1 MMTRAL
7 ILLSGLLAAAANAG
21 SIEQLES
28 FVAGTRAARASFSQT
43 VIDGDGRIVQES
55 AGTLEFSRPNK
66 FRWHYTRPFEQ
77 LLVADGE
84 RLWIYDKDLNQVTTR
99 KLDGALG
106 SSPAALLAGADEIER
121 YFSLEAQ
128 GKKNR
133 LEWLQ
138 VKPYDEDS
146 MFERVRMGFANNGL
160 QVMELYDHFGQK
172 TVIRFSKLQK
182 SPRFAPDV
190 FSFSPPPGADVVT
203 E

>member
-1 MMTRAL
+1 MKK
-7 ILLSGLLAAAANAG
+7 LLLMLLAVSATGANAG
-21 SIEQLES
+21 AIERLES
-28 FVAGTRAARASFSQT
+28 FIASTRAARADFSQT
-43 VIDGDGRIVQES
+43 VIDGDGKTVQQS
-55 AGTLEFSRPNK
+55 SGTFEFSRPNR
-66 FRWHYTRPFEQ
+66 FRWHYLTPYEQ

-99 KLDGALG
+99 TLDRAIG

-138 VKPYDEDS
+138 VKPYDEES
-146 MFERVRMGFANNGL
+146 MFEKVRMGFAGNGL

-182 SPRFAPDV
+182 SPDFPADA
-190 FSFSPPPGADVVT
+190 FSFTPPPGADVLT

>member
-1 MMTRAL
+1 MTRVL
-7 ILLSGLLAAAANAG
+7 ILLSGLFAAAAHAG

-28 FVAGTRAARASFSQT
+28 FVESTRAARASFSQT
-43 VIDGDGRIVQES
+43 VIDGDGKIVQQS
-55 AGTLEFSRPNK
+55 SGTLEFSRPNK

-99 KLDGALG
+99 RLDGALG

-128 GKKNR
+128 GRKNR

-190 FSFSPPPGADVVT
+190 FSFIPPPGADVVT

>member
-1 MMTRAL
+1 MARFL
-7 ILLSGLLAAAANAG
+7 ILLFAAVAFAAKAG

-28 FVAGTRAARASFSQT
+28 FVEGTRAARANFSQT
-43 VIDGDGRIVQES
+43 VIDGDGKTVQQS
-55 AGTLEFSRPNK
+55 SGTLEFSRPNK
-66 FRWHYTRPFEQ
+66 FRWHYVKPFEQ

-99 KLDGALG
+99 KLDKALG

-128 GKKNR
+128 GRKNR
-133 LEWLQ
+133 LDWLL

-146 MFERVRMGFANNGL
+146 MFDRVRMGFANNGL

-172 TVIRFSKLQK
+172 TVIRFSKLQR
-182 SPRFAPDV
+182 SPDFPPDV
-190 FSFSPPPGADVVT
+190 FSFTPPPGADVLT

>member
-1 MMTRAL
+1 MARSLLLLLVAL
-7 ILLSGLLAAAANAG
+7 AFDAGAG

-28 FVAGTRAARASFSQT
+28 FIASTRAARANFIQT
-43 VIDGDGRIVQES
+43 VIDGDGKTVQQS
-55 AGTLEFSRPNK
+55 SGTLEFSRPNK
-66 FRWHYTRPFEQ
+66 FRWHYVKPYEQ

-99 KLDGALG
+99 KLDRALG

-128 GKKNR
+128 GRKNK

-138 VKPYDEDS
+138 VRPYDEES

-160 QVMELYDHFGQK
+160 EIMELYDNFGQK

-182 SPRFAPDV
+182 SPAFPPDV
-190 FSFSPPPGADVVT
+190 FSFTPPPGADVVT

>member
-1 MMTRAL
+1 MKK
-7 ILLSGLLAAAANAG
+7 LLLMLLAVSATGATAG
-21 SIEQLES
+21 AIERLES
-28 FVAGTRAARASFSQT
+28 FIAGTRAARANFSQT
-43 VIDGDGRIVQES
+43 VIDGDGKTVQRS
-55 AGTLEFSRPNK
+55 SGTFEFSRPNR
-66 FRWHYTRPFEQ
+66 FRWHYLTPYEQ

-99 KLDGALG
+99 TLNKAIG

-138 VKPYDEDS
+138 VKPYDEES
-146 MFERVRMGFANNGL
+146 MFEKVRLGFDGNGL

-172 TVIRFSKLQK
+172 TVIRFSKLEK
-182 SPRFAPDV
+182 SPDFAADAFRFT
-190 FSFSPPPGADVVT
+190 PPPGADVVT